1 MIINEKTLLID
12 AHPNFDDKDT
22 FSYSLQSKF
31 KNQFENKF
39 DPNSL
44 YIINLYNSLIP
55 KLNINMLNLF
65 QI

>member
-1 MIINEKTLLID
+1 MIKIRFLTLYRV
-12 AHPNFDDKDT
+12 N
-22 FSYSLQSKF
+22 S

-44 YIINLYNSLIP
+44 YIINLYNSLMP
-55 KLNINMLNLF
+55 KLNINILNLF

>member
-1 MIINEKTLLID
+1 MKNTTYI
-12 AHPNFDDKDT
+12 PNFDDKDT